1 MLSWSE
7 MRTIGLTKRSIRITA
22 YLRMIALVV
31 AWLIL
36 QGIFIWFLN
45 LEMQRLFLA
54 WQASDEDAFDSFALS
69 ALPGALVYMR
79 FVRYVIS
86 AERTHRAQLRAHAAL
101 AGAVAPDERV
111 PPVLPP
117 LDATSQHEAA

>member
-7 MRTIGLTKRSIRITA
+7 MRTIGLTRRSARIAA
-22 YLRMIALVV
+22 YLRIIALVL

-45 LEMQRLFLA
+45 LEIQRLFLA
-54 WQASDEDAFDSFALS
+54 WQTADWFGFDSFALS

-79 FVRYVIS
+79 FIRYVIS
-86 AERTHRAQLRAHAAL
+86 AERTHRTQLRAHAA
-101 AGAVAPDERV
+101 
-111 PPVLPP
+111 
-117 LDATSQHEAA
+117 